1 MQLIKVDKSIYKR
14 HLNLISVV
22 LVTALALLSVGFGS
36 LLIAIFDA
44 QSVTGE
50 PTGNFHL
57 NVIGVIGAAIVCS
70 AALFYLKTTP
80 YFVEV
85 YYVWRLKAL
94 HNRIYRKLKKIK
106 QRVGENNRDAIVVLY
121 FYYHS
126 LKQVYF
132 LDNNTLTLPELE
144 VNIRN
149 LQQQI
154 DSLGMHVDIDDFD
167 SSFIE

>member
-14 HLNLISVV
+14 HLNVISVV
-22 LVTALALLSVGFGS
+22 LVGALALLSVGFGS
-36 LLIAIFDA
+36 LLIATFDA
-44 QSVTGE
+44 QQVASE
-50 PTGNFHL
+50 STGNFHL
-57 NVIGVIGAAIVCS
+57 NVIGVISAAIVCS
-70 AALFYLKTTP
+70 AALYYLKTTP

-94 HNRIYRKLKKIK
+94 HNRIYRKLKKVK
-106 QRVGENNRDAIVVLY
+106 QRVSENDRDAIVVLF

-154 DSLGMHVDIDDFD
+154 DSLDMHVDIDDFD
-167 SSFIE
+167 SSYIK